1 MQMPEVMSIHIFQ
14 GSQRN
19 YIHILPQGSHKFSIP
34 EETRKHNNANCRNVI
49 IMIFI
54 ATMHLDYSFQQTS
67 ADWQVDNR
75 NGLISAFS
83 PGKFN
88 LIQIYCL
95 QLIILLEIYLNLFF
109 KHYKHGVYCIESP
122 QQVFVCFV
130 VVVVVLMNQL
140 SYIKDVC
147 CAQSLS
153 HV

>member
-1 MQMPEVMSIHIFQ
+1 MPEVMSTHIFQ

-49 IMIFI
+49 ILIFI

-130 VVVVVLMNQL
+130 VVVVVLMNQP

-147 CAQSLS
+147 CVQSLS